1 MPDIIPIIGFHFSV
15 HFELAPMTSIDTK
28 FQSVA
33 GLKATVGMETYKEGG
48 QNRFTHN
55 LPKGIEYA
63 DLVLKRSLTN
73 NISALATWF
82 KSNIENFNFAPVNLT
97 VSLLNEKG
105 IPLRS
110 WYVVHA
116 VPLSIDYSDFNAEEN
131 KLVIES
137 ITLKYSFFKEIFIP
151 NL

>member
-1 MPDIIPIIGFHFSV
+1 MIPMIGFHFSV

-28 FQSVA
+28 FQSVS

-55 LPKGIEYA
+55 LPRGVEYG

-73 NISALATWF
+73 DVSALAMWF
-82 KSNIENFNFAPVNLT
+82 KSNIENFSFTPVNLT

-105 IPLRS
+105 FPLRN

-116 VPLSIDYSDFNAEEN
+116 VPLSIEYSDFNAEEN
-131 KLVIES
+131 KLVIEN
-137 ITLKYSFFKEIFIP
+137 ITLRYNFFKEINIP
-151 NL
+151 NI